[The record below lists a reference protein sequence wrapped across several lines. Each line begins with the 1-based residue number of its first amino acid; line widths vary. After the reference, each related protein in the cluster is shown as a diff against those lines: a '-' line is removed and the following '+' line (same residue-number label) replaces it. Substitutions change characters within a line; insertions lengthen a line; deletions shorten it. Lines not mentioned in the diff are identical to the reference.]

1 MRLEVDLAGTTQ
13 PRCAPAAMLRRCASP
28 SHDSAANARRT
39 TYSGGAACVGPSGSW
54 AVLSAVQGTQGTHG
68 DSGGTLRRSVE
79 IMGTVGWVLGVLP
92 RHSGVLREIR
102 LLTVLRGD
110 WWRSGPIRG
119 TPWYSGYSG
128 GRPRLSAGSSRPS
141 ILPGCAGFL
150 RLLGEPCSDNVA
162 QARCEATAQARCIRR
177 ARPRPIAL
185 RQVRPKRAGEGR
197 RRAPATTVQLS
208 G

>member
-1 MRLEVDLAGTTQ
+1 MKSPASRGPAWWGVGRGGQSVHSAPPPRSGESSHFEAASS
-13 PRCAPAAMLRRCASP
+13 RCASKSTWREQHSRAALPLRCCAAAHHRRTMLRRS
-28 SHDSAANARRT
+28 ARRT

-68 DSGGTLRRSVE
+68 DSGGTMRRSVE

-128 GRPRLSAGSSRPS
+128 GPTTSVSGIVPSKYPSRL
-141 ILPGCAGFL
+141 
-150 RLLGEPCSDNVA
+150 
-162 QARCEATAQARCIRR
+162 RR
-177 ARPRPIAL
+177 ASPP
-185 RQVRPKRAGEGR
+185 P
-197 RRAPATTVQLS
+197 RRALL
-208 G
+208 